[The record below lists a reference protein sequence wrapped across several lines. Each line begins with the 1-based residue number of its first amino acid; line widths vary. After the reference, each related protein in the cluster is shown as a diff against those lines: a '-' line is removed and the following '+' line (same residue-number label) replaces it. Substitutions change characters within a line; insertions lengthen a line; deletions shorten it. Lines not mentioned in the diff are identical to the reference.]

1 MCLFKLSPLLL
12 RFIYHI
18 LFRYRRV
25 WSIFGACEYGYHG
38 TYSSYAPSLTIDIS
52 VCCYISKKNNVKNDV
67 RSFLYGCYCCRCC
80 CCFLSRRHSANFFM
94 LNFSLFTRFI
104 LFGVRIVSHRIQLN
118 KSFCRGVMLSDFGY
132 GFPFQWILHTYCIL
146 LYYIVCIYLFFHFE
160 IFFLLKRR
168 TELQKFPSTMS
179 A

>member
-1 MCLFKLSPLLL
+1 M
-12 RFIYHI
+12 
-18 LFRYRRV
+18 
-25 WSIFGACEYGYHG
+25 
-38 TYSSYAPSLTIDIS
+38 
-52 VCCYISKKNNVKNDV
+52 KNDV

-132 GFPFQWILHTYCIL
+132 GFPFQWILHTYFTVLHCVHISFFSFRDFFFFSSDARNHRNFHPQCQRKIL
-146 LYYIVCIYLFFHFE
+146 HIKHSIDVLFKQMFHPNAHIYSNKINNVFILFASFRSIFALFHTIVALF
-160 IFFLLKRR
+160 IC
-168 TELQKFPSTMS
+168 
-179 A
+179 

>member
-1 MCLFKLSPLLL
+1 MKHFWSMWIWVLW
-12 RFIYHI
+12 HI
-18 LFRYRRV
+18 LFLC
-25 WSIFGACEYGYHG
+25 SIVNNRHFYMLLHKQ
-38 TYSSYAPSLTIDIS
+38 
-52 VCCYISKKNNVKNDV
+52 KKRNNVKNDV

-80 CCFLSRRHSANFFM
+80 CCFLSCRHSANFFM

-146 LYYIVCIYLFFHFE
+146 LYYIVCIYIFFSFSDFSSSQATHGITE
-160 IFFLLKRR
+160 IFIRNVSVKYY
-168 TELQKFPSTMS
+168 T
-179 A
+179 